1 MGAVGPAPRRWAPT
15 GAARVVSFETAF
27 SSAYPGSLS
36 KVLLKCVGLV
46 VGCLGPRLRAVV
58 FVAVQH
64 GGWQRP
70 PYLYGAL

>member
-36 KVLLKCVGLV
+36 KVLLKC
-46 VGCLGPRLRAVV
+46 GCLGPGLRAVV